1 MPKNTRVWLAK
12 LRSPI
17 GSREHWE
24 FQHRELQRWEL
35 QHRELQHRE
44 LQHWELRSRRFVLA
58 ALVCL
63 PLVPGVGLSSR
74 RAAARS
80 RQEQERYA
88 ERTIAAV
95 LDRMLPSDVLPG
107 ALQLGLDRR
116 IAAMGDLELKRSLA
130 KGVAWLDGRARSKRA
145 SSFVE
150 LDHAQQELV
159 LQAALKSSAEG
170 ANAIVYTL
178 RKLAF
183 TLYYTHPTIVAAF
196 PYAGPPQP
204 GGFSDF
210 QDPPR

>member
-1 MPKNTRVWLAK
+1 MPNNTRVWLAK

-17 GSREHWE
+17 GSPER
-24 FQHRELQRWEL
+24 R
-35 QHRELQHRE
+35 
-44 LQHWELRSRRFVLA
+44 ELRSRRFVLA
-58 ALVCL
+58 AFVRLLLVL
-63 PLVPGVGLSSR
+63 GVGLSSR
-74 RAAARS
+74 RAVTARS
-80 RQEQERYA
+80 RQEQEHHA

-95 LDRMLPSDVLPG
+95 LDRMLPLDVLPG

-130 KGVAWLDGRARSKRA
+130 KGIAWLDGRAGSQRA

-150 LDHAQQELV
+150 LDPAQQDLV

-178 RKLAF
+178 RKVAF

-204 GGFSDF
+204 GGFPDF
-210 QDPPR
+210 QDPPQ

>member
-17 GSREHWE
+17 GSPER
-24 FQHRELQRWEL
+24 
-35 QHRELQHRE
+35 
-44 LQHWELRSRRFVLA
+44 WELRSRRFVLA
-58 ALVCL
+58 AFVRL
-63 PLVPGVGLSSR
+63 PLVLGMGLSSR
-74 RAAARS
+74 RAVAARS
-80 RQEQERYA
+80 RQDQERHA

-107 ALQLGLDRR
+107 ALQLGLDHR
-116 IAAMGDLELKRSLA
+116 IAAMGGLELKRSLA
-130 KGVAWLDGRARSKRA
+130 KGVAWLDGWARSQRA
-145 SSFVE
+145 GSFVE
-150 LDHAQQELV
+150 LNPAQQELV

-178 RKLAF
+178 RKVAF

-204 GGFSDF
+204 GGFPDF
-210 QDPPR
+210 QDPPQ

>member
-1 MPKNTRVWLAK
+1 MPENTRVWLAK
-12 LRSPI
+12 LRWPI
-17 GSREHWE
+17 GSPER
-24 FQHRELQRWEL
+24 R
-35 QHRELQHRE
+35 
-44 LQHWELRSRRFVLA
+44 ELRSRRFVLA
-58 ALVCL
+58 AFVCL
-63 PLVPGVGLSSR
+63 PLILGVGLSSR
-74 RAAARS
+74 RAVATRS
-80 RQEQERYA
+80 RQEQERHA

-116 IAAMGDLELKRSLA
+116 IAAMDDLELKRSLA
-130 KGVAWLDGRARSKRA
+130 KGVAWLDGWAGSQRA

-183 TLYYTHPTIVAAF
+183 TLYFTDPTIVTAF

-204 GGFSDF
+204 DGFPDF